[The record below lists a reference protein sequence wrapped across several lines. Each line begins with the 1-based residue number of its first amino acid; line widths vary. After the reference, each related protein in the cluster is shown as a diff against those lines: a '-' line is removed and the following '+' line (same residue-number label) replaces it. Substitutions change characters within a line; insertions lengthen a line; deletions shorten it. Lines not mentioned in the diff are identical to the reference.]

1 MRNIIFSCGV
11 IICSITLIFAIAV
24 KNSIKAPSKEL
35 VLSCNAKF
43 NLEINQPGEPAKM
56 EGRLGLTT
64 LGNQHLAIL
73 FTGRLITAEGRYVL
87 SRTLLMNYLYHPEN
101 RMLEMT
107 YDRSTV
113 SELDTTPDDIFFRTL
128 MKSRSLV
135 LSLKRFNERAWLI
148 SGLTT
153 PLYICN
159 DN

>member
-1 MRNIIFSCGV
+1 
-11 IICSITLIFAIAV
+11 
-24 KNSIKAPSKEL
+24 
-35 VLSCNAKF
+35 
-43 NLEINQPGEPAKM
+43 M

-107 YDRSTV
+107 YNRSTV
-113 SELDTTPDDIFFRTL
+113 SELDTTPDDVFFRTL

-135 LSLKRFNERAWLI
+135 LSLNRFNERAWLI